1 MDEELPHYREPGSR
15 FSVFLVGLLVGAFGV
30 TVAWFLLEG
39 NPLSDANEV
48 VYETI
53 TVADVAAE
61 GDQICWS
68 RNPERRDA
76 EQLCAILAL
85 DPAVSPPAV
94 GDRVTIGRVQLRSPV
109 GDELRQV
116 VYVSEGGDAAGSE
129 SPTDSPTEAAS
140 DPLDE

>member
-15 FSVFLVGLLVGAFGV
+15 LSVLLVGLLVGAIGV
-30 TVAWFLLEG
+30 TVAWFVLGG
-39 NPLSDANEV
+39 NPLSDANKV

-68 RNPERRDA
+68 RNPDRRDA
-76 EQLCAILAL
+76 EQLCAVLAI

-94 GDRVTIGRVQLRSPV
+94 GDRVTIGRVQLRSPA
-109 GDELRQV
+109 GDEVRQV
-116 VYVSEGGDAAGSE
+116 VYVSAAGDPAGSE
-129 SPTDSPTEAAS
+129 LPTEAAS
-140 DPLDE
+140 DPLEE